1 VTRNRT
7 MFVGRPGPEET
18 DQAFL
23 EAIGKKPGTT
33 AAVFPVTLRG
43 RVVNL
48 MWGDSGSAG
57 AARGD
62 LGQLLL
68 HMQKIPRAYLRIIR
82 ARIAESRKQ
91 AGAQPPGT
99 IPEEKGNE

>member
-1 VTRNRT
+1 
-7 MFVGRPGPEET
+7 M
-18 DQAFL
+18 
-23 EAIGKKPGTT
+23 
-33 AAVFPVTLRG
+33 FPVALRA

-62 LGQLLL
+62 LGRLLA

-82 ARIAESRKQ
+82 QRIAESRARAPVEHK
-91 AGAQPPGT
+91 PPET
-99 IPEEKGNE
+99 KE